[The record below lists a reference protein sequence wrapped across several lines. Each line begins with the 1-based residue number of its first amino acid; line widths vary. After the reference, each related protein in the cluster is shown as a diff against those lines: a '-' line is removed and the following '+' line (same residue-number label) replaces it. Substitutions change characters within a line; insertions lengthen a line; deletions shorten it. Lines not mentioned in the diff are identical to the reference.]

1 MKQIKFIHIFFL
13 NILFLILY
21 NQLFAQPD
29 SISGLELWLKSD
41 YGVFYDVNNKVTA
54 WNDAS
59 GNGYIFSQNNYNLQ
73 PLYINSIDSMN
84 LKPAIKFDNSTLTST
99 QQITIG
105 TFFILTNFDTTT
117 FPDYCGLL
125 TRINV
130 IDAKSDW
137 ILVSWPNS
145 THFDNISSNSLG
157 LTISVNDIQTY
168 DFAPLK
174 TPKIVNGYLESPVI
188 WDDIALGYDRSLGS
202 RFWHGDIY
210 EVIIYDRILNSTE
223 IEQVKTYLMDKY
235 APPVRLSDDDNQN
248 GCSLII
254 DTCPYTLKPSGYYT
268 SYQWSN
274 DSTSDS
280 IIIDS
285 NGKYSV
291 TATDIFGRISS
302 DSIFY
307 FCHEPVYLPTDTFF
321 CYGDSINLTT
331 NLSDTLLIYNWS
343 TGDTTPNITIHSL
356 GEYSLTI
363 TDISGCTKIF
373 NISVDEDS
381 FVINSSLGPD
391 TSLCKYDYLSLG
403 SASSIDSFLWSNGS
417 TNDRISV
424 DSSGQ
429 YWVYAINNHG
439 CEFRDSVYINIKG
452 ERPHIEPHYS
462 TACDGYPVLF
472 SDFSVAVPPDQIASS
487 SWVIGSDTISS
498 QNTNYIFPNAGDHN
512 IYLKV
517 VTDSLCW
524 ADTSFTI
531 HVYANPVAEFT
542 PLEGCQHDTIHFTSL
557 SSSIDGSITSYQ
569 WTIFDSLYL
578 GTEIY
583 ESFADTGEYELVHYV
598 STEHGCFDS
607 IVQKIIIKPSPIVDF
622 YFTNSCEED
631 IIIFNSSIEYPSY
644 YSVINTLWDFGDST
658 GSSIANPSHIYSAA
672 GSYMVSFSAKLING
686 CENKIIKILDVYP
699 KPTAGFTY
707 DSACT
712 NKPVMFIDTTT
723 DAISSI
729 WNINNE
735 FFYGKNIEYIFPD
748 TGSYEVYL
756 YALNNYGCSDT
767 AWHEV
772 VVHSAPVAS
781 MNIDPEYGNPPLEV
795 SFSTNSTGT
804 NYFWDFGDMNS
815 DTGSNVSHIYNSEG
829 IYNVF
834 LVVSNEYTCSDTAY
848 GTVYLL
854 PSILDLQILEIN
866 FVDSITLLQPEVVIY
881 NNSTRPVKKIKLDF
895 GFDYPNEF
903 VYFWNSRLEIGEVK
917 RIKLPLLLNTDEER
931 TSFCVKATAIDVLDQ
946 NDANIDDNILC
957 TSLSNTLYIMKLFK
971 SFDYLNLWINI
982 PSDGQFFCS
991 LINVLGQTMFKSEVI
1006 EANRGMNQFKIP
1018 ILNLTSGIYMLQIN
1032 YNGNILTRMVD
1043 L

>member
-1 MKQIKFIHIFFL
+1 MSKNICNFFL
-13 NILFLILY
+13 LCLFISLKLYSQPQNI
-21 NQLFAQPD
+21 N
-29 SISGLELWLKSD
+29 GLRLWLSAD
-41 YGVFYDVNNKVTA
+41 SNVVINNNKVFQ
-54 WNDAS
+54 WMDIS
-59 GNGYIFSQNNYNLQ
+59 GNGYVLSQIDSTKM
-73 PLYINSIDSMN
+73 PSYINYIDSMN
-84 LKPAIKFDNSTLTST
+84 NNPTIYFYDDFLVSEQYL
-99 QQITIG
+99 TIG
-105 TFFILTNFDTTT
+105 TFFILTNYIYET
-117 FPDYCGLL
+117 FQNYSGLL
-125 TRINV
+125 TSN
-130 IDAKSDW
+130 IDNHTGKDF
-137 ILVSWPNS
+137 ILVSNQNGTS
-145 THFDNISSNSLG
+145 FYYSDLIGDNLFIN
-157 LTISVNDIQTY
+157 NIQTY
-168 DFAPLK
+168 DFSPLK
-174 TPKIVNGYLESPVI
+174 KPKLVYGYLNEI
-188 WDDIALGYDRSLGS
+188 ITWDHIQTGIDRNYND
-202 RFWHGDIY
+202 RFWHGDVY
-210 EVIIYDRILNSTE
+210 EVIIYDRVLDTTE

-235 APPVRLSDDDNQN
+235 APPIKLSDQDYS
-248 GCSLII
+248 CSII
-254 DTCPYTLKPSGYYT
+254 INNCPYTLKSDSYYT
-268 SYQWSN
+268 SYNWSTG
-274 DSTSDS
+274 DTADS
-280 IIIDS
+280 IIVTS
-285 NGKYSV
+285 SGKYCV
-291 TATDIFGRISS
+291 TATDIFGRVSS

-307 FCHEPVYLPTDTFF
+307 FCHAPVYLPTDTFF
-321 CYGDSINLTT
+321 CYGDSLILQST
-331 NLSDTLLIYNWS
+331 LSDSLFSFTWS
-343 TGDTTPNITIHSL
+343 TGDTTPNVTIHSP
-356 GEYSLTI
+356 GEHSLTI

-512 IYLKV
+512 VYLKV

-557 SSSIDGSITSYQ
+557 SSSIDGAITSYQ
-569 WTIFDSLYL
+569 WSIFDSLYL

-583 ESFADTGEYELVHYV
+583 KSFADTGEYELVHYV

-607 IVQKIIIKPSPIVDF
+607 IVQKIIIKPSPILDF
-622 YFTNSCEED
+622 YFTNSCEKD
-631 IIIFNSSIEYPSY
+631 IIIFNSNIEYPSY

-658 GSSIANPSHIYSAA
+658 GSSIANPSHIYSSA

-712 NKPVMFIDTTT
+712 NKPVTFIDTTT

-729 WNINNE
+729 WNINDE
-735 FFYGKNIEYIFPD
+735 LFYGKNIEYIFTD

-756 YALNNYGCSDT
+756 YALNDYGCSDT
-767 AWHEV
+767 AWQEV
-772 VVHSAPVAS
+772 IVHSAPVAS

-795 SFSTNSTGT
+795 SFSTNSTGI

-903 VYFWNSRLEIGEVK
+903 VYFWNSRLEIGEVE

-946 NDANIDDNILC
+946 NDVNIDDNILC

-1032 YNGNILTRMVD
+1032 YNGNILTRMFD

>member
-1 MKQIKFIHIFFL
+1 MSKNIYNFFL
-13 NILFLILY
+13 LCLFISLKLYSQPQNI
-21 NQLFAQPD
+21 N
-29 SISGLELWLKSD
+29 GLRLWLSAD
-41 YGVFYDVNNKVTA
+41 SNVVINNNKVSQ
-54 WNDAS
+54 WIDIS
-59 GNGYIFSQNNYNLQ
+59 GNGYALSQIDSTKM
-73 PLYINSIDSMN
+73 PSYINFIDSIN
-84 LKPAIKFDNSTLTST
+84 NNPCIYFENDALIINQD
-99 QQITIG
+99 ITIG
-105 TFFILTNFDTTT
+105 TFFILANYNSFIFD
-117 FPDYCGLL
+117 YWAGLL
-125 TRINV
+125 TRNYDYPGDEDYLI
-130 IDAKSDW
+130 ITSA
-137 ILVSWPNS
+137 NS
-145 THFDNISSNSLG
+145 TAFLESPLIQNNFYIN
-157 LTISVNDIQTY
+157 NNQTY
-168 DFAPLK
+168 DFFPLK
-174 TPKIVNGYLESPVI
+174 KPKIIYGILNNLI
-188 WDDIALGYDRSLGS
+188 NWDDLTIGQDRGWSG

-210 EVIIYDRILNSTE
+210 EVIIYDRILDSTE

-235 APPVRLSDDDNQN
+235 APPIDLPADTILNSF
-248 GCSLII
+248 CPFII
-254 DTCPYTLKPSGYYT
+254 KPNPPAYFT
-268 SYQWSN
+268 SYQWSTG
-274 DSTSDS
+274 DTSDS
-280 IIIDS
+280 IVVS
-285 NGKYSV
+285 SPGLYSV
-291 TATDIFGRISS
+291 SATDIFGRVSS
-302 DSIFY
+302 DSIRIY
-307 FCHEPVYLPTDTFF
+307 YLSTGLPIDTFI
-321 CYGDSINLTT
+321 CIYDSLNLQ
-331 NLSDTLLIYNWS
+331 STLPDSLFSFTWS
-343 TGDTTPNITIHSL
+343 TGDTTPNVTIHSS
-356 GEYSLTI
+356 GEYYFTI

-381 FVINSSLGPD
+381 FAINSSLGPD
-391 TSLCKYDYLSLG
+391 TSLCKYDYLSL
-403 SASSIDSFLWSNGS
+403 SSSSSIDSILWSNGS

-462 TACDGYPVLF
+462 TACDGYPVQF
-472 SDFSVAVPPDQIASS
+472 SDFSVAVPPDQIAYS

-498 QNTNYIFPNAGDHN
+498 QNTNYIFPNAGEHN

-542 PLEGCQHDTIHFTSL
+542 PLEGCQNDTIHFTSL
-557 SSSIDGSITSYQ
+557 SSSIDGAITSYQ

-583 ESFADTGEYELVHYV
+583 KSFADTGEYELVHYV

-631 IIIFNSSIEYPSY
+631 IIIFNSNIEYPSY

-658 GSSIANPSHIYSAA
+658 GSSIANPSHIYSSA

-699 KPTAGFTY
+699 KPTAGFKY

-712 NKPVMFIDTTT
+712 NKPVTFTDTTT

-735 FFYGKNIEYIFPD
+735 LFYGKNIEYIFPD

-756 YALNNYGCSDT
+756 YALNDYGCGDT
-767 AWHEV
+767 AWQELI
-772 VVHSAPVAS
+772 VHSAPVAS
-781 MNIDPEYGNPPLEV
+781 MDIDPEYGNPPLEV

-903 VYFWNSRLEIGEVK
+903 VYLWNSRLEIGEVK

-946 NDANIDDNILC
+946 NDVNIDDNILC

-1032 YNGNILTRMVD
+1032 YNGNILTRMFD

>member
-1 MKQIKFIHIFFL
+1 MLKKIKYLLLFFTNL
-13 NILFLILY
+13 VSILSFSQPNNI
-21 NQLFAQPD
+21 N
-29 SISGLELWLKSD
+29 GLSLWLKAD
-41 YGVFYDVNNKVTA
+41 YGVTYDNNYRVSE
-54 WNDAS
+54 WNDVS
-59 GNGYIFSQNNYNLQ
+59 GNGYIFSQSNVNQQ
-73 PLYINSIDSMN
+73 PLYMTSIDSMN
-84 LKPAIKFDNSTLTST
+84 HKPTIKFDNSTLISNR
-99 QQITIG
+99 QITIG
-105 TFFILTNFDTTT
+105 TFFVLTNFDANI
-117 FPDYCGLL
+117 FGWWYGLL

-130 IDAKSDW
+130 IDAYNDF
-137 ILVSWPNS
+137 ILVSSPN
-145 THFDNISSNSLG
+145 TTRFDPAVLVGSNLFINN
-157 LTISVNDIQTY
+157 LKTY
-168 DFAPLK
+168 DFAPLP
-174 TPKIVNGYLESPVI
+174 TPKIVYGYLNNSTT
-188 WDDIALGYDRSLGS
+188 WDDIALGLDRSLSG
-202 RFWHGDIY
+202 RFWIGNVY
-210 EVIIYDRILNSTE
+210 EVIIYDRILNQNE

-235 APPVRLSDDDNQN
+235 APPVKLTN
-248 GCSLII
+248 
-254 DTCPYTLKPSGYYT
+254 DTILNSFCPFTLKPEGYFT
-268 SYQWSN
+268 SYQWSTGA
-274 DSTSDS
+274 TSDS
-280 IIIDS
+280 IVVVDEGI
-285 NGKYSV
+285 YSV
-291 TATDIFGRISS
+291 TATDIFGRVSS
-302 DSIFY
+302 DSINIY
-307 FCHEPVYLPTDTFF
+307 FITPTLPTQTTF
-321 CYGDSINLTT
+321 CYGDSIKFET
-331 NLSDTLLIYNWS
+331 NLPDYIFSFAWS
-343 TGDTTPNITIHSL
+343 SGDTTPYTTVNSP
-356 GEYSLTI
+356 GDYSLSI
-363 TDISGCTKIF
+363 TDVSGCSKVY
-373 NISVDEDS
+373 NISVIEDS
-381 FVINSSLGPD
+381 FSVLTTLGAD
-391 TSLCKYDYLSLG
+391 TSLCKHDFLSLHT
-403 SASSIDSFLWSNGS
+403 ASIIDSILWSNGS
-417 TNDRISV
+417 TNDVISI
-424 DSSGQ
+424 DSSGE

-439 CEFRDSVYINIKG
+439 CEIRDTVYINIKG
-452 ERPHIEPHYS
+452 ERPHIDPHYS

-472 SDFSVAVPPDQIASS
+472 SDFSVAVPPDQIAYS

-498 QNTNYIFPNAGDHN
+498 QNTNYIFPNAGEHN

-542 PLEGCQHDTIHFTSL
+542 PLEGCQNDTIHFTSL
-557 SSSIDGSITSYQ
+557 SSSIDGAITSYQ

-583 ESFADTGEYELVHYV
+583 KSFADTGEYELVHYV

-631 IIIFNSSIEYPSY
+631 IIIFNSNIEYPSY

-658 GSSIANPSHIYSAA
+658 GSSIANPSHIYSSA

-699 KPTAGFTY
+699 KPTAGFKY

-712 NKPVMFIDTTT
+712 NKPVTFTDTTT

-735 FFYGKNIEYIFPD
+735 LFYGKNIEYIFPD

-756 YALNNYGCSDT
+756 YALNDYGCGDT
-767 AWHEV
+767 AWQEV
-772 VVHSAPVAS
+772 IVHSAPVAS
-781 MNIDPEYGNPPLEV
+781 MDIDPEYGNPPLEV

-903 VYFWNSRLEIGEVK
+903 VYFWNSKLEIGEVE

-1032 YNGNILTRMVD
+1032 YNGNILTRMFD

>member
-1 MKQIKFIHIFFL
+1 
-13 NILFLILY
+13 
-21 NQLFAQPD
+21 
-29 SISGLELWLKSD
+29 
-41 YGVFYDVNNKVTA
+41 
-54 WNDAS
+54 
-59 GNGYIFSQNNYNLQ
+59 
-73 PLYINSIDSMN
+73 
-84 LKPAIKFDNSTLTST
+84 
-99 QQITIG
+99 
-105 TFFILTNFDTTT
+105 
-117 FPDYCGLL
+117 
-125 TRINV
+125 
-130 IDAKSDW
+130 
-137 ILVSWPNS
+137 
-145 THFDNISSNSLG
+145 
-157 LTISVNDIQTY
+157 
-168 DFAPLK
+168 
-174 TPKIVNGYLESPVI
+174 
-188 WDDIALGYDRSLGS
+188 
-202 RFWHGDIY
+202 
-210 EVIIYDRILNSTE
+210 
-223 IEQVKTYLMDKY
+223 
-235 APPVRLSDDDNQN
+235 
-248 GCSLII
+248 
-254 DTCPYTLKPSGYYT
+254 
-268 SYQWSN
+268 
-274 DSTSDS
+274 
-280 IIIDS
+280 
-285 NGKYSV
+285 
-291 TATDIFGRISS
+291 
-302 DSIFY
+302 
-307 FCHEPVYLPTDTFF
+307 
-321 CYGDSINLTT
+321 
-331 NLSDTLLIYNWS
+331 
-343 TGDTTPNITIHSL
+343 
-356 GEYSLTI
+356 
-363 TDISGCTKIF
+363 
-373 NISVDEDS
+373 
-381 FVINSSLGPD
+381 
-391 TSLCKYDYLSLG
+391 DYLSL
-403 SASSIDSFLWSNGS
+403 SSSSSIDSILWSNGS

-462 TACDGYPVLF
+462 TACDGYPVQF
-472 SDFSVAVPPDQIASS
+472 SDFSVAVPPDQIAYS

-498 QNTNYIFPNAGDHN
+498 QNTNYIFPNAGEHN

-557 SSSIDGSITSYQ
+557 SSSIDGAITSYQ

-583 ESFADTGEYELVHYV
+583 KSFADTGEYELVHYV

-631 IIIFNSSIEYPSY
+631 IIIFNSNIEYPSY

-658 GSSIANPSHIYSAA
+658 GSSIANPSHIYSSA

-712 NKPVMFIDTTT
+712 NKPVTFTDTTT

-735 FFYGKNIEYIFPD
+735 LFYGKNIEYIFPD
-748 TGSYEVYL
+748 TGSYDVYL
-756 YALNNYGCSDT
+756 YALNDYGCSDT
-767 AWHEV
+767 AWQEV
-772 VVHSAPVAS
+772 IVHSAPVAS

-903 VYFWNSRLEIGEVK
+903 VYFWNSKLEIGEVE

-1032 YNGNILTRMVD
+1032 YNGNILTKKFD
-1043 L
+1043 LIGH

>member
-1 MKQIKFIHIFFL
+1 MIFIFNMSKNICNFFL
-13 NILFLILY
+13 LCLFISLKLYSQPQNI
-21 NQLFAQPD
+21 N
-29 SISGLELWLKSD
+29 GLRLWLSAD
-41 YGVFYDVNNKVTA
+41 SNVVINNNKVFQ
-54 WNDAS
+54 WMDIS
-59 GNGYIFSQNNYNLQ
+59 GNGYVLSQIDSTKM
-73 PLYINSIDSMN
+73 PSYINYIDSMN
-84 LKPAIKFDNSTLTST
+84 NNPTIYFYDDFLVSEQYL
-99 QQITIG
+99 TIG
-105 TFFILTNFDTTT
+105 TFFILTNYIYET
-117 FPDYCGLL
+117 FQNYSGLL
-125 TRINV
+125 TSN
-130 IDAKSDW
+130 IDNHTGKDF
-137 ILVSWPNS
+137 ILVSNQNGTS
-145 THFDNISSNSLG
+145 FYYSDLIGDNLFIN
-157 LTISVNDIQTY
+157 NIQTY
-168 DFAPLK
+168 DFSPLK
-174 TPKIVNGYLESPVI
+174 KPKLVYGYLNEI
-188 WDDIALGYDRSLGS
+188 ITWDHIQTGIDRNYND
-202 RFWHGDIY
+202 RFWHGDVY
-210 EVIIYDRILNSTE
+210 EVIIYDRVLDTTE

-235 APPVRLSDDDNQN
+235 APPIKLSDQDYS
-248 GCSLII
+248 CSII
-254 DTCPYTLKPSGYYT
+254 INNCPYTLKSDSYYT
-268 SYQWSN
+268 SYNWSTG
-274 DSTSDS
+274 DTADS
-280 IIIDS
+280 IIVTS
-285 NGKYSV
+285 SGKYCV
-291 TATDIFGRISS
+291 TATDIFGRVSS

-307 FCHEPVYLPTDTFF
+307 FCHAPVYLPTDTFF
-321 CYGDSINLTT
+321 CYGDSLILQST
-331 NLSDTLLIYNWS
+331 LSDSLFSFTWS
-343 TGDTTPNITIHSL
+343 TGDTTPNVTIHSP
-356 GEYSLTI
+356 GEHSLTI

-512 IYLKV
+512 VYLKV

-557 SSSIDGSITSYQ
+557 SSSIDGAITSYQ
-569 WTIFDSLYL
+569 WSIFDSLYL

-583 ESFADTGEYELVHYV
+583 KSFADTGEYELVHYV

-607 IVQKIIIKPSPIVDF
+607 IVQKIIIKPSPILDF
-622 YFTNSCEED
+622 YFTNSCEKD
-631 IIIFNSSIEYPSY
+631 IIIFNSNIEYPSY

-658 GSSIANPSHIYSAA
+658 GSSIANPSHIYSSA

-712 NKPVMFIDTTT
+712 NKPVTFIDTTT

-729 WNINNE
+729 WNINDE
-735 FFYGKNIEYIFPD
+735 LFYGKNIEYIFTD

-756 YALNNYGCSDT
+756 YALNDYGCSDT
-767 AWHEV
+767 AWQEV
-772 VVHSAPVAS
+772 IVHSAPVAS

-795 SFSTNSTGT
+795 SFSTNSTGI

-903 VYFWNSRLEIGEVK
+903 VYFWNSRLEIGEVE

-946 NDANIDDNILC
+946 NDVNIDDNILC

-1032 YNGNILTRMVD
+1032 YNGNILTRMFD

>member
-1 MKQIKFIHIFFL
+1 VKEIIFIHIFFL
-13 NILFLILY
+13 NILFSFLY

-41 YGVFYDVNNKVTA
+41 YGVFYDVNNKVTG
-54 WNDAS
+54 WSDAS

-73 PLYINSIDSMN
+73 PLFINSIDSMN
-84 LKPAIKFDNSTLTST
+84 FKPTIKFDNSTLTST

-105 TFFILTNFDTTT
+105 TFFILTNFDSNS
-117 FPDYCGLL
+117 FYDFHGLI
-125 TRINV
+125 TRISV
-130 IDAKSDW
+130 IDTYTDF
-137 ILVSWPNS
+137 ILVSQSGTNFYNS
-145 THFDNISSNSLG
+145 NLLNGILFI
-157 LTISVNDIQTY
+157 NDIQTY

-174 TPKIVNGYLESPVI
+174 TPKIVYSYLESPVI
-188 WDDIALGYDRSLGS
+188 WDDIALGYDRSLWS

-235 APPVRLSDDDNQN
+235 APPIDLPADTILNSF
-248 GCSLII
+248 CPFII
-254 DTCPYTLKPSGYYT
+254 KPNPPAYFT
-268 SYQWSN
+268 SYQWSTG
-274 DSTSDS
+274 DTSDS
-280 IIIDS
+280 IVVS
-285 NGKYSV
+285 SSGLYSV
-291 TATDIFGRISS
+291 SATDIFGRVSS
-302 DSIFY
+302 DSIS
-307 FCHEPVYLPTDTFF
+307 VYYLSTGLPIDTFI
-321 CYGDSINLTT
+321 CIYDSLNLQST
-331 NLSDTLLIYNWS
+331 LSDSLFSFTWS
-343 TGDTTPNITIHSL
+343 TGDTTPNVTIHSP

-381 FVINSSLGPD
+381 FAINSSLCPD

-403 SASSIDSFLWSNGS
+403 SSSSIDSILWSNGS

-462 TACDGYPVLF
+462 TGCDGYPVLF
-472 SDFSVAVPPDQIASS
+472 SDFSVAVPPDQVANSI
-487 SWVIGSDTISS
+487 WIIGPDTISS
-498 QNTNYIFPNAGDHN
+498 QNMNYIFPNAGDHN

-531 HVYANPVAEFT
+531 HVFANPVAEFT

-557 SSSIDGSITSYQ
+557 SSSTDGSITSYQ
-569 WTIFDSLYL
+569 WTISDSLYF
-578 GTEIY
+578 GTEINK
-583 ESFADTGEYELVHYV
+583 SFADTGKYEIVHYV
-598 STEHGCFDS
+598 STEYGCHDS
-607 IVQKIIIKPSPIVDF
+607 IKRYIQIKLSPIVDF
-622 YFTNSCEED
+622 DYTNSCQGD
-631 IIIFNSSIEYPSY
+631 LIIFNSNIEYPPY

-658 GSSIANPSHIYSAA
+658 GSSVANPSHIYSSA

-686 CENKIIKILDVYP
+686 CENKIIKMLDVYP
-699 KPTAGFTY
+699 KPSAGFTY
-707 DSACT
+707 DSACM
-712 NKPVMFIDTTT
+712 NKPVIFIDTTA

-735 FFYGKNIEYIFPD
+735 FFYGKRIEYIFSD

-767 AWHEV
+767 AQMDV
-772 VVHSAPVAS
+772 IVHPTPVAMMS
-781 MNIDPEYGNPPLEV
+781 IDPEYGNPPLEV
-795 SFSTNSTGT
+795 SFSTNSIGT
-804 NYFWDFGDMNS
+804 NYLWDFGDMNS
-815 DTGSNVSHIYNSEG
+815 DIGSNVSHIYNSEG

-848 GTVYLL
+848 GIVYLL

-866 FVDSITLLQPEVVIY
+866 FVDSMSLWQPQVVIY

-903 VYFWNSRLEIGEVK
+903 VYLWNSRLEMGEVE
-917 RIKLPLLLNTDEER
+917 RIKLPLLLNTDEEV

-971 SFDYLNLWINI
+971 SGDYLNLWINI

-1032 YNGNILTRMVD
+1032 YNGNILTRMFD

>member
-1 MKQIKFIHIFFL
+1 MK
-13 NILFLILY
+13 NILCDIIFLIFI
-21 NQLFAQPD
+21 NNLFAQIPTQNLQFWVKAD
-29 SISGLELWLKSD
+29 SVEIING
-41 YGVFYDVNNKVTA
+41 KVTK
-54 WNDAS
+54 WYDLS
-59 GNGYIFSQNNYNLQ
+59 VNGYHLTQN
-73 PLYINSIDSMN
+73 IDSKKPIQDISILNN
-84 LKPAIKFDNSTLTST
+84 LPVLTFDGNDFLCVNFGNEYTQPCTIFTIWKTNNNSQQTIIDNLTD
-99 QQITIG
+99 QY
-105 TFFILTNFDTTT
+105 TFLDNLRGLGVRLFAGNEVSYTKVNPFDFILTTGVYNFT
-117 FPDYCGLL
+117 
-125 TRINV
+125 
-130 IDAKSDW
+130 
-137 ILVSWPNS
+137 NS
-145 THFDNISSNSLG
+145 KLYE
-157 LTISVNDIQTY
+157 NDILKKTGNVGNKSVFGFCIGYRSGFNDRYFNGSVAEIIFY
-168 DFAPLK
+168 DTLLCDSSIHA
-174 TPKIVNGYLESPVI
+174 IN
-188 WDDIALGYDRSLGS
+188 
-202 RFWHGDIY
+202 
-210 EVIIYDRILNSTE
+210 
-223 IEQVKTYLMDKY
+223 QYLMDKY
-235 APPVRLSDDDNQN
+235 APPVHLPDDTI
-248 GCSLII
+248 LISF
-254 DTCPYTLKPSGYYT
+254 CPFLIKPVQPAYFT
-268 SYQWSN
+268 SYEWSTG
-274 DSTSDS
+274 DTSDS
-280 IIIDS
+280 IVVVDEGI
-285 NGKYSV
+285 YSV
-291 TATDIFGRISS
+291 SATDIFGRVSS
-302 DSIFY
+302 DSIRIY
-307 FCHEPVYLPTDTFF
+307 YLSTGLPIDTFI
-321 CYGDSINLTT
+321 CIYDSLNLQST
-331 NLSDTLLIYNWS
+331 LSDSLFSFTWS
-343 TGDTTPNITIHSL
+343 TGDTTPNVTIHSS

-381 FVINSSLGPD
+381 FAINSSLGPD

-403 SASSIDSFLWSNGS
+403 SASSIDSILWSNGS
-417 TNDRISV
+417 TNNRISV

-498 QNTNYIFPNAGDHN
+498 QNTNYIFPNSGDHN

-557 SSSIDGSITSYQ
+557 SSSIDGAITSYQ

-583 ESFADTGEYELVHYV
+583 KSFADTGEYELVHYV

-631 IIIFNSSIEYPSY
+631 IIIFNSNIEYPSY
-644 YSVINTLWDFGDST
+644 YSVINTLWDFGDNT
-658 GSSIANPSHIYSAA
+658 GSSIANPSHIYSSA

-699 KPTAGFTY
+699 KPTAGFKY

-712 NKPVMFIDTTT
+712 NKPVTFTDTTT

-735 FFYGKNIEYIFPD
+735 LFYGKNIEYIFPD
-748 TGSYEVYL
+748 TGSYEVFL
-756 YALNNYGCSDT
+756 YTVNDYGCSDT
-767 AWHEV
+767 AQMDV
-772 VVHSAPVAS
+772 IVHPTPVAMMS
-781 MNIDPEYGNPPLEV
+781 IDPEYGNPPLEV

-903 VYFWNSRLEIGEVK
+903 VYLWNSRLEIGEVK

-946 NDANIDDNILC
+946 NDVNVDDNILC
-957 TSLSNTLYIMKLFK
+957 TSLSNNLYIMKLFNDD
-971 SFDYLNLWINI
+971 DYLNLWINM
-982 PSDGQFFCS
+982 PSDGQLFCS
-991 LINVLGQTMFKSEVI
+991 ITNVLGQTMFKSAVI

-1032 YNGNILTRMVD
+1032 YNGNILTKKFD

>member
-1 MKQIKFIHIFFL
+1 MSKNIYKFFL
-13 NILFLILY
+13 LSLFISLKLYSQPQNI
-21 NQLFAQPD
+21 N
-29 SISGLELWLKSD
+29 GLMLWLSAD
-41 YGVFYDVNNKVTA
+41 SNVVINNNKVSQ
-54 WNDAS
+54 WIDIS
-59 GNGYIFSQNNYNLQ
+59 GNGYVLSQIDSTKM
-73 PLYINSIDSMN
+73 PSYINFIDSMN
-84 LKPAIKFDNSTLTST
+84 NNPCIYFENDALIINQD
-99 QQITIG
+99 ITIG
-105 TFFILTNFDTTT
+105 TFFALANYKSSIFE
-117 FPDYCGLL
+117 YWKGLL
-125 TRINV
+125 TRNY
-130 IDAKSDW
+130 DYPGDEDYL
-137 ILVSWPNS
+137 ILSNSNS
-145 THFDNISSNSLG
+145 TVFMGSPLIQNNFYIN
-157 LTISVNDIQTY
+157 NNQTY
-168 DFAPLK
+168 DFYPLK
-174 TPKIVNGYLESPVI
+174 KPKIIYGILNNLI
-188 WDDIALGYDRSLGS
+188 NWDDLTIGQDRGWDG
-202 RFWHGDIY
+202 RFWHGNIY
-210 EVIIYDRILNSTE
+210 EVIIYDRVLNDTE

-235 APPVRLSDDDNQN
+235 APPIDLPDDTLLTSF
-248 GCSLII
+248 CPFII
-254 DTCPYTLKPSGYYT
+254 KPNPPAYFT
-268 SYQWSN
+268 SYQWSTG
-274 DSTSDS
+274 DTSDS
-280 IIIDS
+280 IVVI
-285 NGKYSV
+285 NPGLYSV
-291 TATDIFGRISS
+291 SATDIFGRVSS
-302 DSIFY
+302 DSININFIT
-307 FCHEPVYLPTDTFF
+307 PNLPTQTTF
-321 CYGDSINLTT
+321 CYGDSLILQ
-331 NLSDTLLIYNWS
+331 STLPDSLFSFTWS
-343 TGDTTPNITIHSL
+343 TGDTTPNVTIHSP
-356 GEYSLTI
+356 GEHSLTI
-363 TDISGCTKIF
+363 IDLFGCSKIF
-373 NISVDEDS
+373 NISVYEDS
-381 FVINSSLGPD
+381 FAINSSLGPD
-391 TSLCKYDYLSLG
+391 TSLCKYDYLSLHTT
-403 SASSIDSFLWSNGS
+403 SLIDSILWSNGS

-429 YWVYAINNHG
+429 YWVYAINNNS
-439 CEFRDSVYINIKG
+439 CEIRDSVYINIKG

-462 TACDGYPVLF
+462 PACDGYPVLF

-531 HVYANPVAEFT
+531 HVFANPVAEFT
-542 PLEGCQHDTIHFTSL
+542 PLEGCQYDTIHFTSL

-569 WTIFDSLYL
+569 WTISDSLYF

-583 ESFADTGEYELVHYV
+583 KSFADTGKYELVHYV

-631 IIIFNSSIEYPSY
+631 IIFFNSNIEYPSY

-658 GSSIANPSHIYSAA
+658 GSSIANPSHIYSSA
-672 GSYMVSFSAKLING
+672 GSYIVSFSAKLING
-686 CENKIIKILDVYP
+686 CENKIIKILDVNP

-707 DSACT
+707 DSACM
-712 NKPVMFIDTTT
+712 NKPVTFIDTTT

-756 YALNNYGCSDT
+756 YALNDYGCSDT
-767 AWHEV
+767 AWQEV
-772 VVHSAPVAS
+772 IVHSTPVAMMS
-781 MNIDPEYGNPPLEV
+781 IDPEYGNPPLEV
-795 SFSTNSTGT
+795 SFSTNSTGI

-815 DTGSNVSHIYNSEG
+815 DTGSNISHIYINES

-903 VYFWNSRLEIGEVK
+903 VYLWNSRLEIGEVE

-971 SFDYLNLWINI
+971 SGDYLNLWINI

-1032 YNGNILTRMVD
+1032 YNGNILTRMFD

>member
-1 MKQIKFIHIFFL
+1 MKKIIFIHIFFL
-13 NILFLILY
+13 NILFSFLY

-73 PLYINSIDSMN
+73 PLYIYSIDSMN
-84 LKPAIKFDNSTLTST
+84 LKPAIKFDNNTLTST

-105 TFFILTNFDTTT
+105 TFFILTNFDSNS
-117 FPDYCGLL
+117 FYDFHGLI
-125 TRINV
+125 TRISV
-130 IDAKSDW
+130 IDTYTDF
-137 ILVSWPNS
+137 ILVSQSGTNFYNS
-145 THFDNISSNSLG
+145 NLLNGILFI
-157 LTISVNDIQTY
+157 NDIQTY

-174 TPKIVNGYLESPVI
+174 TPKIVYSYLESPVI
-188 WDDIALGYDRSLGS
+188 WDDIALGYDRSLWS

-235 APPVRLSDDDNQN
+235 APPIDLPADTILNSF
-248 GCSLII
+248 CPFII
-254 DTCPYTLKPSGYYT
+254 KPNPPAYFT
-268 SYQWSN
+268 SYQWSTG
-274 DSTSDS
+274 DTSDS
-280 IIIDS
+280 IVVS
-285 NGKYSV
+285 SPGLYSV
-291 TATDIFGRISS
+291 SATDIFGRVSS
-302 DSIFY
+302 DSIR
-307 FCHEPVYLPTDTFF
+307 VYYLSTGLPIDTFI
-321 CYGDSINLTT
+321 CIYDSLNLQST
-331 NLSDTLLIYNWS
+331 LSDSLFSFTWS
-343 TGDTTPNITIHSL
+343 TGDTTPNVTIHSP

-381 FVINSSLGPD
+381 FAINSSLGPD

-403 SASSIDSFLWSNGS
+403 SSSSIDSILWSNGS
-417 TNDRISV
+417 TNNRISV

-472 SDFSVAVPPDQIASS
+472 SDFSVAVPPDQIANS

-512 IYLKV
+512 VYLKV

-557 SSSIDGSITSYQ
+557 SSSIDGAITSYQ

-583 ESFADTGEYELVHYV
+583 KSFADTGAYELVHYV

-622 YFTNSCEED
+622 YFTNSCEKD
-631 IIIFNSSIEYPSY
+631 IIIFNSNIEYPSY

-658 GSSIANPSHIYSAA
+658 GSSVANPSHIYSSA

-712 NKPVMFIDTTT
+712 NKPVTFIDTTT

-735 FFYGKNIEYIFPD
+735 LFYGKNIEYIFTD

-756 YALNNYGCSDT
+756 YALNDYGCGDT
-767 AWHEV
+767 AWQEV
-772 VVHSAPVAS
+772 IVHSAPVAS

-815 DTGSNVSHIYNSEG
+815 DTSSNVSHIYNSEG

-903 VYFWNSRLEIGEVK
+903 VHLWNNRLEMGEVE

-982 PSDGQFFCS
+982 PNDGQFFCS

-1032 YNGNILTRMVD
+1032 YNGNILTRMFD